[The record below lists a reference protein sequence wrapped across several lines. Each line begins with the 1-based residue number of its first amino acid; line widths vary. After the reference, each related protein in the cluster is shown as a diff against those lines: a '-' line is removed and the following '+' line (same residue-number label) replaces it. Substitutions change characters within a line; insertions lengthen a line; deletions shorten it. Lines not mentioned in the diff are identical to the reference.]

1 MHGVQVPTG
10 STGSNGSTPLLWS
23 LSRDTIHQMRLRCTR
38 IGAHTGAWMWSWTG
52 RVETG
57 ILEGECSFLYFSGT
71 KVTVGTRSESQY
83 LVLAEVDGVRWLLSP
98 PAPPCCPLCS
108 VLIPSLLQVLFNNT
122 FCHNFNCYY
131 IEYHRFNGKSI
142 GRTCKNIFV
151 QNRCI
156 FECTTNIFG
165 ALKQDLI
172 SLILMGKLG
181 ISHQNSDKGLQL

>member
-1 MHGVQVPTG
+1 MGCRCLRVVLVVPLFCKASVGIQFTRWGFGVLELVHIQGLGCEVEQDAWKQVFLKV
-10 STGSNGSTPLLWS
+10 NVAF
-23 LSRDTIHQMRLRCTR
+23 CT
-38 IGAHTGAWMWSWTG
+38 
-52 RVETG
+52 
-57 ILEGECSFLYFSGT
+57 SGT

-83 LVLAEVDGVRWLLSP
+83 LVLVEVDGVRWLLSP

-122 FCHNFNCYY
+122 FCHNFNCY
-131 IEYHRFNGKSI
+131 IECHQFNGKSI

-172 SLILMGKLG
+172 PLILMGKLG